1 MRNDN
6 KVHFYQVLT
15 EVKCFP
21 FISKDSTTLLVLNFL
36 SVIYNPVLA
45 AQLLKIIKDRQGF
58 LLPVLISF
66 LYFRAAIIYIQSNGN
81 AVYQNGLCCLLPPR
95 PPALN
100 TGSGSTKMWTLPREK
115 AFKNRKL
122 FHYIF
127 PLHIFLMA
135 ADWLTYLIIM

>member
-100 TGSGSTKMWTLPREK
+100 TGSGSTKM
-115 AFKNRKL
+115 
-122 FHYIF
+122 
-127 PLHIFLMA
+127 
-135 ADWLTYLIIM
+135 